1 MKRIITKAIAV
12 TAIITLF
19 GAAAVYAACGGNGRY
34 YVDNN
39 NDGICDNYNTS
50 QGGGRHHRYNYIDSD
65 DDGVC
70 DNYGSHCGGNGR
82 YCRR

>member
-39 NDGICDNYNTS
+39 KQNKRS
-50 QGGGRHHRYNYIDSD
+50 
-65 DDGVC
+65 VK
-70 DNYGSHCGGNGR
+70 
-82 YCRR
+82 YCRPLILFIKCKAHSPCVLNKQV